1 MARNGV
7 ENSSLKGGAGAGEW
21 GATGKS
27 QKRVGDSRQSL
38 SKPRPLASAHPQAE
52 KCKHAPHTL
61 GPLSGE
67 LGGAK
72 P

>member
-27 QKRVGDSRQSL
+27 QGRVGDSRQSL
-38 SKPRPLASAHPQAE
+38 SKPRPLASAHPQA
-52 KCKHAPHTL
+52 CTPHSRPT
-61 GPLSGE
+61 E
-67 LGGAK
+67 WGARGAE